1 MQKPLRRW
9 FKTRLVLSVALGT
22 IGVGSATLFGFGSAF
37 AETSGCS
44 LGIGA
49 SATNGTCE
57 VSGISSTGGY
67 LVNSYFAATAINGSN
82 SVTVA
87 PDSRNVINGQLQS
100 GETVMLVQDQGAT
113 VNTTASLSGTLSSET
128 TTYGEVQTTAAGDYQ
143 ILTVG
148 NFVSGTNVV
157 TFTSA
162 IDSNFKISAN
172 PASNFQLITVP
183 NIQGDATLE
192 QSLTALSWNSKAG
205 DGGIFALMVSGQLNM
220 NGKSID
226 VSGKGF
232 SGGVGYSLSGDSN
245 YSGSYPQLN
254 LSTPGADNVNGQ
266 KGEGIYGTPNLSPSY
281 NSSSFTNYVDGY
293 SVGDFGMGALG
304 NAGGGGT
311 DPNQKSNDENTGG
324 GGGGNGGTGG
334 NGGYSWATGF
344 DLGGRGGYSIA
355 SSANSPSLVLG
366 GGGGAGTINN
376 AEPSGAGSG
385 GAGGGIIYLQL
396 GGISGPGTISANGGN
411 GITTPNNDG
420 SGGGGAGGTIFLQ
433 TSALCDNESG
443 LTIDATGGNG
453 GNTWST
459 QPLFPAAAPKSA
471 SGMTNV
477 NGNAHG
483 PGGGGGGGMLYTNLT
498 APQNSLVGGEPGTTT
513 QGSGIAISEGIAY
526 SPSVL
531 SIPTRF
537 SGPLTLTQLNYGAA
551 AGDPG
556 VSVGLSSGP
565 RPSSSTLECVVPI
578 PTTVPTTSTTV
589 VTTTTVPPTTTIPP
603 TTTTLPSAP
612 ALPSTSPVVN
622 VTEPSSQV
630 TITVPTA
637 HTGEPWSSSK
647 WWLLTSA
654 IGLSGLILI
663 FPRRKNSNRS
673 LGK

>member
-420 SGGGGAGGTIFLQ
+420 SGGGGAGGTVYLQ
-433 TSALCDNESG
+433 TSALCDNVSG

-453 GNTWST
+453 GDTWSS
-459 QPLFPAAAPKSA
+459 QSLFPPAATTSA
-471 SGMTNV
+471 SDMTNV